1 MMSFEEMLRL
11 VFGQVNGWARAI
23 VRHLPNLA
31 VAILVIFLFG
41 LLARLVRNLVVRAL
55 GRVSDNPGLV
65 TLTGTIAVL
74 VVNAAGLFVAL
85 GVLGLDKTVTSLL
98 AGAGVIALAVGF
110 AFQDLT
116 TNFISGTFIA
126 LQRPIQVGDV
136 VETNGFTGKVVEI
149 KLRSVLLNN
158 GQGQEI
164 EIPSKDVFQ
173 KPLTNFSRTGQR
185 RIEVSAGLS
194 YLDDLEKAQR
204 VALKAIR
211 ALPFALKNPPVE
223 LHYRGFTMDHVQFVV
238 WFWIDPV
245 RTNSNH
251 AQSEAIKALKKA
263 FDEADLLMM
272 FPPHTFDLKKRK
284 REELGPKPPSP
295 PGEGD

>member
-1 MMSFEEMLRL
+1 MLSFEEMLRL
-11 VFGQVNGWARAI
+11 VYGQVNGWARAI

-31 VAILVIFLFG
+31 VAVLVVFLFA
-41 LLARLVRNLVVRAL
+41 LLARLVRGITVRTL

-65 TLTGTIAVL
+65 TLSGTIAVV

-136 VETNGFTGKVVEI
+136 VETNGFLGKVVEI
-149 KLRSVLLNN
+149 KLRSVVLNN
-158 GQGQEI
+158 FQGQEI

-173 KPLTNFSRTGQR
+173 RPLVNYSRTGQR
-185 RIEVSAGLS
+185 RVEVSAGVS
-194 YLDDLEKAQR
+194 YADDLEKAQR
-204 VALKAIR
+204 VALRAIR
-211 ALPFALKNPPVE
+211 ALAFTLKTPPVE
-223 LHYRGFTMDHVQFVV
+223 VHYRGFTLDNVQFFV
-238 WFWIDPV
+238 WFWIDPA
-245 RTNSNH
+245 RTDPTN
-251 AQSEAIKALKKA
+251 AQSEAIKALKRA

-284 REELGPKPPSP
+284 RDEMGPKPPT
-295 PGEGD
+295 PGEGA

>member
-11 VFGQVNGWARAI
+11 VYAQLNGWARTL

-31 VAILVIFLFG
+31 VAVLVVVLFG
-41 LLARLVRNLVVRAL
+41 LLARLVRGLVVRAL

-65 TLTGTIAVL
+65 TLSGTIAVL
-74 VVNAAGLFVAL
+74 VVDAAGLFVAL

-149 KLRSVLLNN
+149 KLRSVVLNN

-185 RIEVSAGLS
+185 RIEVVAGVS

-204 VALKAIR
+204 VAVEALR
-211 ALPFALKNPPVE
+211 ALPFTLKNPPVE
-223 LHYRGFTMDHVQFVV
+223 LHYRSFTLDNVQFVA

-245 RTNSNH
+245 RTNPVH
-251 AQSEAIKALKKA
+251 AQSEAIKAIKKS
-263 FDEADLLMM
+263 FNDADLLMM
-272 FPPHTFDLKKRK
+272 FPPHTFELKKRK
-284 REELGPKPPSP
+284 REEAGPKPPAP
-295 PGEGD
+295 PE

>member
-1 MMSFEEMLRL
+1 MLSFEEMLRL

-31 VAILVIFLFG
+31 VAILVIFLAG

-65 TLTGTIAVL
+65 TLTGTIAVV

-149 KLRSVLLNN
+149 KLRSVVLNN

-185 RIEVSAGLS
+185 RVEISAGVS

-204 VALKAIR
+204 VAVKAIR

-223 LHYRGFTMDHVQFVV
+223 MHYRAFTLDHVQFVV

-245 RTNSNH
+245 RTNSIH
-251 AQSEAIKALKKA
+251 AQSEAIKALKRA

-272 FPPHTFDLKKRK
+272 FPPHAFELKKRK
-284 REELGPKPPSP
+284 REERDAPQPPP
-295 PGEGD
+295 AA

>member
-11 VFGQVNGWARAI
+11 VYGQLNGWARTL
-23 VRHLPNLA
+23 VRNLPNLA
-31 VAILVIFLFG
+31 VALLVIVLFG
-41 LLARLVRNLVVRAL
+41 LLARLVRGLVVRAL
-55 GRVSDNPGLV
+55 ERVSDNPGLV
-65 TLTGTIAVL
+65 TLSGTIAVL

-149 KLRSVLLNN
+149 KLRSVVLDN

-185 RIEVSAGLS
+185 RVEISAGVS
-194 YLDDLEKAQR
+194 YLDDLEIAQKT
-204 VALKAIR
+204 ALKAIR
-211 ALPFALKNPPVE
+211 ALPFALKNPPAE
-223 LHYRGFTMDHVQFVV
+223 MHYRGFTIDHVQFVV

-245 RTNSNH
+245 RTNVTL

-263 FDEADLLMM
+263 FDEADVLMM

-284 REELGPKPPSP
+284 RDERENPQPPTAA
-295 PGEGD
+295 

>member
-1 MMSFEEMLRL
+1 MLRL
-11 VFGQVNGWARAI
+11 VYAQLNGWARTI

-31 VAILVIFLFG
+31 VAVLVVVLFA
-41 LLARLVRNLVVRAL
+41 LLARLVRRVLVRAL

-65 TLTGTIAVL
+65 ALTGTVAVL
-74 VVNAAGLFVAL
+74 VVNATGLFVAL

-136 VETNGFTGKVVEI
+136 VETNGFTGRVVEI

-173 KPLTNFSRTGQR
+173 KPLVNFSRTGQR
-185 RIEVSAGLS
+185 RVEITAGIS
-194 YLDDLEKAQR
+194 YLDDLEKAQK
-204 VALKAIR
+204 VALKALR
-211 ALPFALKNPPVE
+211 ALPFALKTPPAE
-223 LHYRGFTMDHVQFVV
+223 LHYRGFTLDHVQFLV

-251 AQSEAIKALKKA
+251 AQSEAIKALKRA
-263 FDEADLLMM
+263 FDEADVLMM
-272 FPPHTFDLKKRK
+272 FPPHTLELKKRK
-284 REELGPKPPSP
+284 QEETEPKPPAP
-295 PGEGD
+295 PGSGA